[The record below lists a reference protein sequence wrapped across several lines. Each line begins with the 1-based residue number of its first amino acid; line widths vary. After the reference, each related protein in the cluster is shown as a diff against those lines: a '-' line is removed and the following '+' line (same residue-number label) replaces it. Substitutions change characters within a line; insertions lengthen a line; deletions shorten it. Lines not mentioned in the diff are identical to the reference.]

1 MSFLQFN
8 SHSSHRRLTRRSPD
22 DWLKYQIGGTLEL
35 PSDQTAYRG
44 NIEIHDNK
52 DLKNLGNLTELFG
65 DLEIVDCASLEELSN
80 LRKIHG
86 NLYINDCAKLA
97 SLGTLTEV
105 TGFFICE
112 DCPSL
117 KGVGELR
124 RVGDVC
130 SFINTGLA
138 EFPSLLDVGIS
149 KTSKRRVQVFVPA

>member
-1 MSFLQFN
+1 MALHQAN
-8 SHSSHRRLTRRSPD
+8 LRSSYGRSTRRSPD

-35 PSDQTAYRG
+35 PSDQTSYRG

-65 DLEIVDCASLEELSN
+65 DLEIVDCESLEELGN
-80 LRKIHG
+80 LHKIHG
-86 NLYINDCAKLA
+86 NLYVNDCAKLA

-117 KGVGELR
+117 KSVGDLR
-124 RVGDVC
+124 KVGDVC